1 MKALQKRYE
10 ENIRKGCR
18 VMHSVTVLLSTYN
31 GEKYIEEQIH
41 SLMTQKNVKLSIL
54 ARDDGSTD
62 STKKILAKYK
72 DEGVLNWYTGRN
84 LKPAYSFLDLI
95 NNAPESEYYAFC
107 DQDDVWNDD
116 KMKCAVEALESYGNT
131 KIPRLYCANYQLVD
145 AELKNLPDN
154 GHASTTTFDAALVSS
169 CCTGCTVVFN
179 RELLNI
185 LRMGTP
191 EVIVMH
197 DDWVHKVCLAVGG
210 TVYYDKAKVLKYR
223 QHGNNADGGVH
234 SVRDKIKGI
243 ASRIRNKD
251 CIRSRQLKEINKIY
265 SCIMTDDKRKKL
277 ELVADYKEDSVLQ
290 KIRLIF
296 SKTICTPYERLNRGF
311 RVAILFGYF

>member
-1 MKALQKRYE
+1 MMRS
-10 ENIRKGCR
+10 I
-18 VMHSVTVLLSTYN
+18 TVLMSTYN

-41 SLMTQKNVKLSIL
+41 SLLTQKNVKLAIL
-54 ARDDGSTD
+54 VRDDGSTD
-62 STKKILAKYK
+62 STKDILKKYEN
-72 DEGVLNWYTGRN
+72 DGVLKWYAGEN

-95 NNAPESEYYAFC
+95 NKAPESEYYAFC

-116 KMKCAVEALESYGNT
+116 KLECAVEVLDSYENAE
-131 KIPRLYCANYQLVD
+131 IPRLYCANYQLVD
-145 AELKNLPDN
+145 AELKELPDN
-154 GHASTTTFDAALVSS
+154 GHVSTTTFDAALVSS

-179 RELLNI
+179 RALLNI

-210 TVYYDKAKVLKYR
+210 TVYYDKARVLKYR

-243 ASRIRNKD
+243 ASRIKNKD
-251 CIRSRQLKEINKIY
+251 CIRSRQLKEIKKIY
-265 SCIMTDDKRKKL
+265 SCVMTDDNQEKL
-277 ELVADYKEDSVLQ
+277 ELVADYKELSLLKKMKLIHS
-290 KIRLIF
+290 KI
-296 SKTICTPYERLNRGF
+296 ICTPYERLNRGF